1 LISTAGLD
9 AVFHSVHSVEGRFFV
24 EDLVKFR
31 ELEEKIKGLVEE
43 YILLQHKKTEL
54 EHLIKLKNGELEEA
68 ENKIRKLSEERESV
82 RHKVDSLLGMLEDI
96 NTQEL

>member
-1 LISTAGLD
+1 M
-9 AVFHSVHSVEGRFFV
+9 E
-24 EDLVKFR
+24 ELVKFR

-54 EHLIKLKNGELEEA
+54 ENLIKLKNGELEEA

-82 RHKVDSLLGMLEDI
+82 RHKVDSLLGMLEEI

>member
-1 LISTAGLD
+1 
-9 AVFHSVHSVEGRFFV
+9 VE
-24 EDLVKFR
+24 ELVKFK

-43 YILLQHKKTEL
+43 YTLLNNKKTEL
-54 EHLIKLKNGELEEA
+54 ENLIKLKDGELKEA
-68 ENKIRKLSEERESV
+68 ENKIRKLNEERESV

>member
-1 LISTAGLD
+1 M
-9 AVFHSVHSVEGRFFV
+9 E
-24 EDLVKFR
+24 ELVKFK

-43 YILLQHKKTEL
+43 YTLLNNKKTEL
-54 EHLIKLKNGELEEA
+54 ENLIKLKDGELKEA
-68 ENKIRKLSEERESV
+68 ENKIRKLNEERESV

>member
-1 LISTAGLD
+1 
-9 AVFHSVHSVEGRFFV
+9 VE
-24 EDLVKFR
+24 ELVKFK

-43 YILLQHKKTEL
+43 YTLLNNKKTEL
-54 EHLIKLKNGELEEA
+54 ENLIKLKDGELEEA
-68 ENKIRKLSEERESV
+68 ESKIRKLNEERESV

>member
-1 LISTAGLD
+1 M
-9 AVFHSVHSVEGRFFV
+9 E
-24 EDLVKFR
+24 ELVKFK

-43 YILLQHKKTEL
+43 YTLLNNKKTEL
-54 EHLIKLKNGELEEA
+54 ENLIKLKDGELEEA
-68 ENKIRKLSEERESV
+68 ESKIRKLKEERESV

>member
-1 LISTAGLD
+1 M
-9 AVFHSVHSVEGRFFV
+9 E
-24 EDLVKFR
+24 ELVKFK

-43 YILLQHKKTEL
+43 YTLLNNKKTEL
-54 EHLIKLKNGELEEA
+54 ENLIKLKDGELEEA
-68 ENKIRKLSEERESV
+68 ESKIRKLNEERESV

>member
-1 LISTAGLD
+1 M
-9 AVFHSVHSVEGRFFV
+9 E
-24 EDLVKFR
+24 ELVKFK

-43 YILLQHKKTEL
+43 YTLLHNKKTEL
-54 EHLIKLKNGELEEA
+54 ENLIKLKNGELEEA
-68 ENKIRKLSEERESV
+68 ESKIRKLNEERESV

>member
-1 LISTAGLD
+1 M
-9 AVFHSVHSVEGRFFV
+9 E
-24 EDLVKFR
+24 EWVKFK

-43 YILLQHKKTEL
+43 YTLLNNKKTEL
-54 EHLIKLKNGELEEA
+54 ENLIKLKDGELEEA
-68 ENKIRKLSEERESV
+68 ENKIRKLNKERDSV

>member
-1 LISTAGLD
+1 
-9 AVFHSVHSVEGRFFV
+9 VE
-24 EDLVKFR
+24 ELVKFK

-43 YILLQHKKTEL
+43 YTLLHNKKTEL
-54 EHLIKLKNGELEEA
+54 ENLIKLKNGELEEA
-68 ENKIRKLSEERESV
+68 ESKIRKLNEERESV